1 MSITDET
8 AAMSKNVY
16 TDKQLLGM
24 DLTNIT
30 ERNTSL
36 VDEATQNEY
45 NRPSVI
51 STVIKATILL
61 TIIVA
66 AIFSNL
72 LVVIS
77 VCRYRKLRHIN
88 NYFLVSLAIADMLV
102 ACFAMVF
109 NASVE
114 ITGR

>member
-1 MSITDET
+1 MEDEAT
-8 AAMSKNVY
+8 VISKRMH
-16 TDKQLLGM
+16 TDKQWLNMALK
-24 DLTNIT
+24 NIT
-30 ERNTSL
+30 GHNTSL
-36 VDEATQNEY
+36 IDEALQNEY
-45 NRPSVI
+45 DRPSVI
-51 STVIKATILL
+51 ATIIKATILI

-77 VCRYRKLRHIN
+77 VARYRKLRHIN
-88 NYFLVSLAIADMLV
+88 NYFLVSLAMADMLV

>member
-1 MSITDET
+1 MSN
-8 AAMSKNVY
+8 NVY
-16 TDKQLLGM
+16 TDKPLLGM
-24 DLTNIT
+24 ALTNIT
-30 ERNTSL
+30 GHNNSL
-36 VDEATQNEY
+36 VEEASQNGY
-45 NRPSVI
+45 NSPSVI
-51 STVIKATILL
+51 STIIKASILI

-77 VCRYRKLRHIN
+77 VARYRKLRHIN

-114 ITGR
+114 ITGT

>member
-1 MSITDET
+1 
-8 AAMSKNVY
+8 MSKNVH
-16 TDKQLLGM
+16 TDRNLLGM
-24 DLTNIT
+24 ALTNIT
-30 ERNTSL
+30 GHNNSL
-36 VDEATQNEY
+36 MDEDSHNDD
-45 NRPSVI
+45 NKPSVI
-51 STVIKATILL
+51 STIIKASILI

-77 VCRYRKLRHIN
+77 VARYRKLRHIN

-114 ITGR
+114 ITGT